1 MFVTKEES
9 VYMQY
14 LQQDKGLSCNQ
25 ILRRFPQY
33 SKATIYR
40 HVKRPIDHNVF
51 DRRINNPVSPKK
63 LTERDQR
70 NIIRA
75 VHPWRISIGSLTAK
89 RLRTEA
95 GTPATTF
102 MWTIHRVLNGHG
114 YRYLQS
120 HRKGMLTRKDAY
132 KRLKFARRIK
142 RLSPSFWK
150 RCISFYFDGTSFV
163 HKASP
168 YDQARAVKS
177 LGWRTRNEGLALH
190 CTSRGNKAGIQGKVV
205 HLFVAIAY

>member
-1 MFVTKEES
+1 MK
-9 VYMQY
+9 
-14 LQQDKGLSCNQ
+14 K
-25 ILRRFPQY
+25 
-33 SKATIYR
+33 
-40 HVKRPIDHNVF
+40 PIDHNVF
-51 DRRINNPVSPKK
+51 DSRINSPVSPKK
-63 LTERDQR
+63 LTEHDER

-89 RLRTEA
+89 RFRTEA
-95 GTPATTF
+95 GIPATTF
-102 MWTIHRVLNGHG
+102 MWTIHRILNGHG

-150 RCISFYFDGTSFV
+150 RCIIFYFDGTSFV
-163 HKASP
+163 HKANP

-190 CTSRGNKAGIQGKVV
+190 CTSRGKKAGIQGKVV